1 MGEKYKM
8 DNQEKLIKIETIQNL
23 LIARATGSNENTSE
37 YETLRFYLLKEADI
51 KIYYQNT
58 F

>member
-23 LIARATGSNENTSE
+23 LIAHATGSNENTNRSIA
-37 YETLRFYLLKEADI
+37 YTKTHIITFYA
-51 KIYYQNT
+51 
-58 F
+58 

>member
-51 KIYYQNT
+51 KNLLS
-58 F
+58 